1 MTINGVLG
9 ILVTNSTSIP
19 FFTAWKVERSR
30 MKRR

>member
-9 ILVTNSTSIP
+9 ILVISSTSIP
-19 FFTAWKVERSR
+19 FFTSWEVERSR